1 MASLYEGYGM
11 VLAEALARGLPIV
24 CTTGGAAA
32 ETVPDA
38 AALKVAPGDERALG
52 QAIGRVLDDADLRR
66 RLADAAWAAGQ
77 MLPRWEDTARI
88 VAGGNPGHCA
98 RRHCLQGWRAMSPRS
113 DARGFDLAWLDLRE
127 PVDHRSR
134 SEELGRELTRRL
146 GHRASISVLDMGCG
160 TGSNLRATAPL
171 LGPEQHWTLVDK
183 DERLLEAAVARLCTW
198 AARAQRSGGR
208 LLLSKNGKR
217 ITVRFACA
225 DLASDLERVLDA
237 GADLY
242 TASALFD
249 LVSDDFIATVA
260 AEVARR
266 RAAFF
271 TALTYNGVQRW
282 TPKHEADAALV
293 SAFRSHQARD
303 KGFGVAAGPIA
314 PALLSA
320 AFDEAGY
327 SGERG

>member
-1 MASLYEGYGM
+1 MSS
-11 VLAEALARGLPIV
+11 R
-24 CTTGGAAA
+24 
-32 ETVPDA
+32 
-38 AALKVAPGDERALG
+38 K
-52 QAIGRVLDDADLRR
+52 
-66 RLADAAWAAGQ
+66 AAG
-77 MLPRWEDTARI
+77 
-88 VAGGNPGHCA
+88 
-98 RRHCLQGWRAMSPRS
+98 
-113 DARGFDLAWLDLRE
+113 GFDSAWLDLRE

-134 SEELGRELTRRL
+134 SEDLARELTRRL
-146 GHRASISVLDMGCG
+146 GLRASISVLDMGCG

-183 DERLLEAAVARLCTW
+183 DEDLLEAALTRLSTW
-198 AARAQRSGGR
+198 AAHAERNGNR
-208 LLLSKNGKR
+208 LLLRKHGKR

-225 DLASDLERVLDA
+225 DLARDLEQVLDS

-249 LVSDDFIATVA
+249 LVSDDFIATLA
-260 AEVARR
+260 SEIARR

-271 TALTYNGVQRW
+271 TVLTYNGLQRW
-282 TPKHEADAALV
+282 TPKHEADAALA

-327 SGERG
+327 AVSEGDSVWRLSAGDEMLIEVLAAGFAAAVSETRLMSDAKLRDWLAVSRTDALVGHTDTLALPA

>member
-1 MASLYEGYGM
+1 MSATSP
-11 VLAEALARGLPIV
+11 R
-24 CTTGGAAA
+24 AAA
-32 ETVPDA
+32 HD
-38 AALKVAPGDERALG
+38 
-52 QAIGRVLDDADLRR
+52 
-66 RLADAAWAAGQ
+66 
-77 MLPRWEDTARI
+77 
-88 VAGGNPGHCA
+88 
-98 RRHCLQGWRAMSPRS
+98 
-113 DARGFDLAWLDLRE
+113 FDLAWLDLRE

-134 SEELGRELTRRL
+134 SEDLGRELSRRL
-146 GHRASISVLDMGCG
+146 GQRTSISVLDMGCG

-171 LGPEQHWTLVDK
+171 LGPEQHWTLVEK

-198 AARAQRSGGR
+198 AASAERSGGR
-208 LLLSKNGKR
+208 LVLNKEGKR
-217 ITVRFACA
+217 IAVRFARA
-225 DLASDLERVLDA
+225 DLARDLEQVLDVD
-237 GADLY
+237 ADLY

-282 TPKHEADAALV
+282 TPKHEADAALA
-293 SAFRSHQARD
+293 SAFRSHQSRD

-327 SGERG
+327 TVSEGDSGWHLSAGDEALTEALAAGFAAAVRETRLVPDVKLRDWLAVGRSGALVGHTDTLAIPP

>member
-1 MASLYEGYGM
+1 MS
-11 VLAEALARGLPIV
+11 
-24 CTTGGAAA
+24 
-32 ETVPDA
+32 
-38 AALKVAPGDERALG
+38 
-52 QAIGRVLDDADLRR
+52 
-66 RLADAAWAAGQ
+66 
-77 MLPRWEDTARI
+77 DT
-88 VAGGNPGHCA
+88 
-98 RRHCLQGWRAMSPRS
+98 SPRS
-113 DARGFDLAWLDLRE
+113 GSDGFGLAWLDLRE

-134 SEELGRELTRRL
+134 SEDLGRELKRHL
-146 GHRASISVLDMGCG
+146 GHRAFISVLDMGCG

-198 AARAQRSGGR
+198 AAHAERSGGR
-208 LLLSKNGKR
+208 LLLRKDGKH
-217 ITVRFACA
+217 IAVRFACA
-225 DLASDLERVLDA
+225 DLAIDLERVLDP

-249 LVSDDFIATVA
+249 LVSDDFIVAVA
-260 AEVARR
+260 AEVVRR

-271 TALTYNGVQRW
+271 TVLTYNGVQRW
-282 TPKHEADAALV
+282 TPKHESDEALA
-293 SAFRSHQARD
+293 SAFRAHQARD

-327 SGERG
+327 MVSEGDSGWRLSTGDEALIEALAAGFAAAVRETRLVPDAKLRDWAAVGRTGALVGHTDILAVPA

>member
-1 MASLYEGYGM
+1 
-11 VLAEALARGLPIV
+11 
-24 CTTGGAAA
+24 
-32 ETVPDA
+32 
-38 AALKVAPGDERALG
+38 
-52 QAIGRVLDDADLRR
+52 
-66 RLADAAWAAGQ
+66 
-77 MLPRWEDTARI
+77 
-88 VAGGNPGHCA
+88 
-98 RRHCLQGWRAMSPRS
+98 MSPRGA
-113 DARGFDLAWLDLRE
+113 DRGFDAAWLDLRE

-134 SEELGRELTRRL
+134 SEDLARELTRRL
-146 GHRASISVLDMGCG
+146 GRRARISVLDMGCG

-183 DERLLEAAVARLCTW
+183 DEHLLEAAVARLCAW
-198 AARAQRSGGR
+198 AARAERSGGR
-208 LLLSKNGKR
+208 LLLSKDGKR
-217 ITVRFACA
+217 IAVRFACA

-249 LVSDDFIATVA
+249 LVSDDFIATLA

-266 RAAFF
+266 KAAFF
-271 TALTYNGVQRW
+271 TVLTYNGLQRW
-282 TPKHEADAALV
+282 TPKHEADAALA

-303 KGFGVAAGPIA
+303 KGFGVAAGPFA

-327 SGERG
+327 AVTEADSGWRLAAGDEALIEALTAGFAAAVRETRLVPDAKLRDWLAVGRSGALVGHTDTLALPV